1 MAEVTIVWSELRY
14 LLSTFP
20 ARDRRFLGLNVV
32 AQFILATMDLLGV
45 AAILP
50 LMNIVM
56 GSSIDAGNL
65 GVLHRL
71 LGNQSKQGFV
81 LTLAGCMVATFV
93 LKALL
98 ALMLTWWTMSHIN
111 RLQTMTART
120 LLTAFMSETF
130 LQHRRRNTGEL
141 IRTVGTAVA
150 DAHGRVLG
158 GLINA
163 LSALM
168 SIILI
173 VTLLLVVSPVPTLLA
188 TLYFGVT
195 VFAIQRIL
203 GPANRQAGAEAQHT
217 SWVSSHALVDAMHGY
232 REAVLHNA
240 RGYFVDKFDHAN
252 RRTARA
258 SMKANYL
265 SGMPKYLLEVV
276 TMVGLTAFIVTTI
289 LTGSASSAMPTLSL
303 FVAATVK
310 ILPIMV
316 ALTATIGLI
325 RVGREGL
332 HIVVEALQA
341 AQSSPP
347 AQIRDMPPGLA
358 GEATAAIEIDHLSFR
373 YPDGNRDVLKD
384 ISLTIPAGSSLAL
397 VGVSGSGK
405 TTMVDIVLGLIEPTS
420 GRVTYDGIPT
430 TSAGDEWYD
439 IVAYV
444 PQDVYITDST
454 LAGNV
459 AFGLSESDYDISR
472 IHECLDR
479 AALRDLVEAL
489 PDGINTLVGE
499 RGNRLSGGQR
509 QRIGIA
515 RALYR
520 QPRVL
525 VLDEATSALDNET
538 ESRIT
543 QTLATIR
550 GDITTIV
557 VAHRLST
564 VRDVDALA
572 YLSEGRLEAVGTFTE
587 VVESS
592 PAFARLVALG
602 RLDGAEEATS

>member
-1 MAEVTIVWSELRY
+1 MRRDVLR
-14 LLSTFP
+14 LLATFAP
-20 ARDRRFLGLNVV
+20 RDRRLLALNVM
-32 AQFILATMDLLGV
+32 AQFVLATMDLLGV

-50 LMNIVM
+50 LMNILM
-56 GSSIDAGNL
+56 GSDIDAGNL

-71 LGNQSKQGFV
+71 LGNQSERGFV
-81 LTLAGCMVATFV
+81 ITLAAIMIAAFV
-93 LKALL
+93 LKAAL
-98 ALMLTWWTMSHIN
+98 ALTLTRWTMTHIN
-111 RLQTMTART
+111 RLQTTTART
-120 LLTAFMSETF
+120 LLTAFMSESF

-150 DAHGRVLG
+150 DAHVRVLG

-163 LSALM
+163 LSSLL
-168 SIILI
+168 SIVLI
-173 VTLLLVVSPVPTLLA
+173 VALLLVVSPVPTLVA
-188 TLYFGVT
+188 TLYFGVI
-195 VFAIQRIL
+195 VFAIQRVL
-203 GPANRQAGAEAQHT
+203 GPANREAGREAQHT
-217 SWVSSHALVDAMHGY
+217 SWVSSHALVDAMHGF

-240 RGYFVDKFDHAN
+240 RGYFVDKFDAAN

-276 TMVGLTAFIVTTI
+276 TMVGLTAFIVITI
-289 LTGSASSAMPTLSL
+289 LTGSAASAMPTLSL

-310 ILPIMV
+310 ILPVMV
-316 ALTATIGLI
+316 ALTATIGTI

-332 HIVVEALQA
+332 RIVVDALTEAGASNVHRLHDL
-341 AQSSPP
+341 PP
-347 AQIRDMPPGLA
+347 TRTDEP
-358 GEATAAIEIDHLSFR
+358 TANIEIESLTFR
-373 YPDGNRDVLKD
+373 YPDGDRDVLRD
-384 ISLTIPAGSSLAL
+384 ITLDVPAGSSLAL

-405 TTMVDIVLGLIEPTS
+405 TTMVDIILGLIEPTS
-420 GRVTYDGIPT
+420 GRVTYAGVPT
-430 TSAGDEWYD
+430 TQAGDEWHN

-459 AFGLSESDYDISR
+459 AFGVPPEDRDLPR
-472 IHECLDR
+472 VHECLER
-479 AALRDLVEAL
+479 AALGELVEAL
-489 PDGINTLVGE
+489 PEGVDTLVGE

-520 QPRVL
+520 NPRVL

-543 QTLATIR
+543 QTLAAIS

-572 YLSEGRLEAVGTFTE
+572 YLSDGRLEAVGTFTE
-587 VVESS
+587 VVEAS

-602 RLDGAEEATS
+602 RLDGPDATAH